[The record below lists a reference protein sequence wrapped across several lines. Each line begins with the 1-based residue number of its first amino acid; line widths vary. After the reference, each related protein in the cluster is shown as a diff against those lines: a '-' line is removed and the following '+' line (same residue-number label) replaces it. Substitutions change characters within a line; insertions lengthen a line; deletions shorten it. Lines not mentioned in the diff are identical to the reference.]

1 MEFLY
6 KAYADSGEVEEG
18 RVTAAG
24 KREAADAL
32 RSRGLHPM
40 TIRKTGEKKKVSLF
54 KRRRLAD
61 LAEEWESLLSAG
73 IPVTE
78 TLDILGGG
86 RSGKEKILLGEIK
99 ATIEAGHSIAESFA
113 GSRAFPPFFTALLQV
128 GELSGTIPEQLRLA
142 AACYRKEEE
151 FIAGMKSALSY
162 PVFVL
167 FFSFLVFALILTVIL
182 PSFAAL
188 FEALLDI
195 PLPAVTRAALA
206 LGLFL
211 QEKGIYFLGGL
222 LLGAVGGVVW
232 LRSERGKRSTDA
244 FLFRF
249 PFIRRLYL
257 IRVTLALSALLKS
270 GKTLSD
276 ALADIA
282 DITDNGAVKEELLKI
297 KKDIERGG
305 DFSQS
310 MERSFGDTALA
321 RMIHVGM
328 ESGRLPL
335 FLERSAHLMTEETKR
350 KLTGFR
356 KILEPSLLL
365 FVGLVTA
372 AIIFSVLLPVF
383 SAVGTHMGV

>member
-1 MEFLY
+1 M
-6 KAYADSGEVEEG
+6 A
-18 RVTAAG
+18 AAG
-24 KREAADAL
+24 AGKKRFFWA
-32 RSRGLHPM
+32 RSRRPSKQGTPL
-40 TIRKTGEKKKVSLF
+40 RKVLRDPVRF
-54 KRRRLAD
+54 RL
-61 LAEEWESLLSAG
+61 
-73 IPVTE
+73 
-78 TLDILGGG
+78 
-86 RSGKEKILLGEIK
+86 
-99 ATIEAGHSIAESFA
+99 
-113 GSRAFPPFFTALLQV
+113 FFTALLQV

-188 FEALLDI
+188 FDALDI

-211 QEKGIYFLGGL
+211 QEKGFYFLVEL

-305 DFSQS
+305 DFAQS

>member
-1 MEFLY
+1 
-6 KAYADSGEVEEG
+6 
-18 RVTAAG
+18 
-24 KREAADAL
+24 
-32 RSRGLHPM
+32 M

-188 FEALLDI
+188 FDALDI

-211 QEKGIYFLGGL
+211 QEKGFYFLVEL

-305 DFSQS
+305 DFAQS

>member
-18 RVTAAG
+18 RVAAAG
-24 KREAADAL
+24 KREAADEL
-32 RSRGLHPM
+32 KSRGLHPM

-188 FEALLDI
+188 FDALDI

-211 QEKGIYFLGGL
+211 QEKGFYFLVEL

-276 ALADIA
+276 
-282 DITDNGAVKEELLKI
+282 
-297 KKDIERGG
+297 
-305 DFSQS
+305 
-310 MERSFGDTALA
+310 ALA

-383 SAVGTHMGV
+383 SAVGTHIGV

>member
-18 RVTAAG
+18 RVAAAG
-24 KREAADAL
+24 KREAADEL

-86 RSGKEKILLGEIK
+86 RSGKEEILLGEIK

-188 FEALLDI
+188 FDALDI
-195 PLPAVTRAALA
+195 PLTAALA

-211 QEKGIYFLGGL
+211 QEKGFYFLVEL

-305 DFSQS
+305 DFAQS

-335 FLERSAHLMTEETKR
+335 FLERSARLMTEETKR

-383 SAVGTHMGV
+383 SAVGTHVGV

>member
-18 RVTAAG
+18 RVAAAG
-24 KREAADAL
+24 KREAADEL
-32 RSRGLHPM
+32 KSRGLHPM

-188 FEALLDI
+188 FDALGI

-211 QEKGIYFLGGL
+211 QEKGVYFLVEL

-232 LRSERGKRSTDA
+232 LRSERGKRSTDT

-297 KKDIERGG
+297 KRI
-305 DFSQS
+305 
-310 MERSFGDTALA
+310 
-321 RMIHVGM
+321 
-328 ESGRLPL
+328 
-335 FLERSAHLMTEETKR
+335 
-350 KLTGFR
+350 
-356 KILEPSLLL
+356 
-365 FVGLVTA
+365 
-372 AIIFSVLLPVF
+372 
-383 SAVGTHMGV
+383 

>member
-6 KAYADSGEVEEG
+6 KAYADSGEVKEG
-18 RVTAAG
+18 RVAAAG
-24 KREAADAL
+24 KREAADEL
-32 RSRGLHPM
+32 KSRGLHPM

-188 FEALLDI
+188 FDALDI

-211 QEKGIYFLGGL
+211 QEKGVYFLVEL

-232 LRSERGKRSTDA
+232 L
-244 FLFRF
+244 RF

-305 DFSQS
+305 DFAQS

-328 ESGRLPL
+328 ESGQLPL
-335 FLERSAHLMTEETKR
+335 FLERSARLMTEETKR

>member
-18 RVTAAG
+18 RVAAAG
-24 KREAADAL
+24 KREAADEL

-113 GSRAFPPFFTALLQV
+113 GSCAFPPFFTALLLV

-151 FIAGMKSALSY
+151 FIDGMKSALSY

-167 FFSFLVFALILTVIL
+167 FFSFLIFALILTVTCR
-182 PSFAAL
+182 
-188 FEALLDI
+188 
-195 PLPAVTRAALA
+195 PLPR
-206 LGLFL
+206 FL
-211 QEKGIYFLGGL
+211 TP
-222 LLGAVGGVVW
+222 
-232 LRSERGKRSTDA
+232 STYR
-244 FLFRF
+244 FR
-249 PFIRRLYL
+249 R
-257 IRVTLALSALLKS
+257 
-270 GKTLSD
+270 
-276 ALADIA
+276 
-282 DITDNGAVKEELLKI
+282 
-297 KKDIERGG
+297 
-305 DFSQS
+305 
-310 MERSFGDTALA
+310 
-321 RMIHVGM
+321 
-328 ESGRLPL
+328 
-335 FLERSAHLMTEETKR
+335 
-350 KLTGFR
+350 
-356 KILEPSLLL
+356 
-365 FVGLVTA
+365 
-372 AIIFSVLLPVF
+372 
-383 SAVGTHMGV
+383 

>member
-1 MEFLY
+1 M
-6 KAYADSGEVEEG
+6 
-18 RVTAAG
+18 
-24 KREAADAL
+24 
-32 RSRGLHPM
+32 
-40 TIRKTGEKKKVSLF
+40 
-54 KRRRLAD
+54 
-61 LAEEWESLLSAG
+61 
-73 IPVTE
+73 
-78 TLDILGGG
+78 DILGGG

-188 FEALLDI
+188 FDALDI

-211 QEKGIYFLGGL
+211 QEKGFYFLVEL

-305 DFSQS
+305 DFAQS

-335 FLERSAHLMTEETKR
+335 FLERSARLMTEETKR

-383 SAVGTHMGV
+383 SAVGTHVGV

>member
-6 KAYADSGEVEEG
+6 KAYADSGEVKEG
-18 RVTAAG
+18 RVAAAG
-24 KREAADAL
+24 KREAADEL
-32 RSRGLHPM
+32 KSRGLHPM

-188 FEALLDI
+188 FGALDI

-211 QEKGIYFLGGL
+211 QEKGFYFLVEL
-222 LLGAVGGVVW
+222 LLGAVGGIVW

-305 DFSQS
+305 DFAQS

-350 KLTGFR
+350 KLTRFR